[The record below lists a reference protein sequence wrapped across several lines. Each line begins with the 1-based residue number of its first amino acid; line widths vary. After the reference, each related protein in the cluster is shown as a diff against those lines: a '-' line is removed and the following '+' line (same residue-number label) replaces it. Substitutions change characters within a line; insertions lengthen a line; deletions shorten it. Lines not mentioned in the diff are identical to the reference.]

1 MRHPVKLYM
10 ASSTS
15 AMAAQ
20 QLMDAQRFT
29 ARWLLMHGQAD
40 TPLKGIGCEWSYD
53 RQHAPATWPTT
64 WPVLRWPVTQ
74 SKN

>member
-1 MRHPVKLYM
+1 MGGRIAPNMRHPVKLYK

-40 TPLKGIGCEWSYD
+40 TRLNGIGCD
-53 RQHAPATWPTT
+53 
-64 WPVLRWPVTQ
+64 
-74 SKN
+74 

>member
-1 MRHPVKLYM
+1 MGGRIAPNMRHPVKLYK

-40 TPLKGIGCEWSYD
+40 TPLKGIGCE
-53 RQHAPATWPTT
+53 
-64 WPVLRWPVTQ
+64 
-74 SKN
+74 